1 MRLRTFESFWLLKNG
16 LLYSYPSLKK
26 NVKTQVVVVGAG
38 ITGALISHS
47 LMEQGFDVVM
57 VDKRDVGQGS
67 TSATTSM
74 LQYEIDAPLH
84 KLAEKIGEEGAA
96 RCYKAGI
103 DAIRKLKKVVQNNN
117 IDCGF
122 KLKRS
127 LYVAHNKAAAKQLY
141 KEYLMRDR
149 YRLGVE
155 WLEPS
160 QLKLQY
166 GVLGA
171 GAILSKMAASVDAYK
186 LAHELIALNV
196 KRGMQVYDQT
206 CIKKIECKGA
216 HPIITTV
223 DGCKISTKKIVFCNG
238 FESTLLLKEKVAK
251 LVYTYACVSEQHV
264 KLNNNLKDVL
274 IWNTQDP
281 YLYARTTDDNRIL
294 VGGCDE
300 PYRPTASH
308 QTIKEK
314 KSVLL
319 AAAIEKMIPGIQ
331 FIEDISWG
339 GVFGTTKDSLPYI
352 GASPEYKNS
361 LFVLGFGGN
370 GITFSTQGMELIP
383 ELLKGK
389 DSDLSYYYRFG
400 R

>member
-16 LLYSYPSLKK
+16 LLCSYPSLQK

-47 LMEQGFDVVM
+47 LVEHGYDVVM
-57 VDKRDVGQGS
+57 IDKRDVGQGS

-74 LQYEIDAPLH
+74 LQYEIDAPLY
-84 KLAEKIGEEGAA
+84 KLAEKISEEGAA
-96 RCYKAGI
+96 LCYKAGI
-103 DAIRKLKKVVQNNN
+103 DAISNLKKLVKDYE

-122 KLKRS
+122 KMKGS
-127 LYVAHNKAAAKQLY
+127 LYIAHNKTAAKKLY
-141 KEYLMRDR
+141 KEYLIRDR
-149 YRLGVE
+149 YKLGVE

-160 QLKLQY
+160 QLKRHY
-166 GVLGA
+166 GVLGT
-171 GAILSKMAASVDAYK
+171 GAILSEMAASVDAYK
-186 LAHELIALNV
+186 MAHELIALNV

-206 CIKKIECKGA
+206 CIKKIDCKGA
-216 HPIITTV
+216 HPVITTV
-223 DGCKISTKKIVFCNG
+223 EGCKISTKKIVFCNG

-251 LVYTYACVSEQHV
+251 LVYTYACVSEQNLPFN
-264 KLNNNLKDVL
+264 KNLNDVL
-274 IWNTQDP
+274 MWNTQDP
-281 YLYARTTDDNRIL
+281 YLYARTTDDDRML

-314 KSVLL
+314 KSRLL
-319 AAAIEKMIPGIQ
+319 VAGIGKMIPGIQ

-383 ELLKGK
+383 ALLKGK
-389 DSDLSYYYRFG
+389 EFDLSYYYRFG